1 MMFLLAAAGAIVF
14 AWLEWRRRDARNR
27 ALRIAAVCVATCALA
42 LLGYFRASG
51 GSSAPNVETEAVL
64 LTQGAT
70 DDGAASLRF
79 ALPRAGLT
87 SRDVVVVP
95 DVAYLRRQYPE
106 LRHLRVLGDGLEG
119 FELAQ
124 LEGVRVSLEGEAA
137 RPSQPAIT
145 YLSAPRQ
152 VTLGAPIEMSGRV
165 EGLQAGERVVLSLE
179 SPDGTKKEATAGVG
193 SNAFTISAPSPP
205 AEGRFVWKLRM
216 ARAGSDGAELLVEER
231 IGIAV
236 VKPVLPRVLALDGAP
251 RLETAH
257 LQRWF
262 AEMGGSFRSRTR
274 VGEDRYRFAST
285 AGEAADFAAMDR
297 ELLANV
303 DVLLLERAA
312 LIALSADER
321 QAIRVAVR
329 DDGMGLLITPSAEG
343 SSVNDDEV
351 IEETEFFLPWSFISP
366 PEVDDDHGPP
376 RFARLTWTGLS
387 APVEE
392 AVPLDAVDV
401 ELKSGQRKL
410 VGDAQGRTIVATT
423 RHGRGEVGVSLA
435 RDIWRWQL
443 ADQRLAVAGYW
454 SLVLSQIAQ
463 RQSSDRWRIAN
474 DVTVPLFVD
483 QPVELRYSTVATTVT
498 RGEITSESGG
508 GPVSLPL
515 AQDPDEPTT
524 WRSTFWPRHPGWHR
538 VSAAGG
544 AQLDFFVQEPTAW
557 ASLGPARRTAATKA
571 AAVQPTDPPSSHVVP
586 PRPAVSGFAVAGF
599 YALFVCS
606 AGYLW
611 LERRRASA

>member
-1 MMFLLAAAGAIVF
+1 MMFLLAAAGAMIF

-51 GSSAPNVETEAVL
+51 ESSAPNAETEAVL

-70 DDGAASLRF
+70 GDVRAPLRF

-87 SRDVVVVP
+87 NGDVVVVP
-95 DVAYLRRQYPE
+95 DVAYVRRQYPE
-106 LRHLRVLGDGLEG
+106 LRHLRVLGDGLEP

-124 LEGVRVSLEGEAA
+124 LEGARVSLEGEAA
-137 RPSQPAIT
+137 RPVQPAIT
-145 YLSAPRQ
+145 YLSVPRQ
-152 VTLGAPIEMSGRV
+152 VTVGAPIEVSGRV
-165 EGLQAGERVVLSLE
+165 EGLVADERVVLSLE
-179 SPDGTKKEATAGVG
+179 SPDGTKTEANAAAG
-193 SNAFTISAPSPP
+193 SNAFAISASSPA
-205 AEGRFVWKLRM
+205 AEGRFVWRLRM
-216 ARAGSDGAELLVEER
+216 SRAGSDGAELLVEEQ

-236 VKPVLPRVLALDGAP
+236 QKPVLPRVLALDGAP

-262 AEMGGSFRSRTR
+262 AEMGGTLRSRTR
-274 VGEDRYRFAST
+274 VGQDRYRFASS
-285 AGEAADFAAMDR
+285 AGEPAEFAAIDR
-297 ELLANV
+297 ERLADI
-303 DVLLLERAA
+303 DVLLLKRAA
-312 LIALSADER
+312 LVALSADER

-329 DDGMGLLITPSAEG
+329 DEGMGLLITPSAEG

-376 RFARLTWTGLS
+376 RFARLTWAGLP

-392 AVPLDAVDV
+392 AVPLDGVDV

-410 VGDAQGRTIVATT
+410 VGDAQGRTIVATA

-435 RDIWRWQL
+435 RDTWRWQL
-443 ADQRLAVAGYW
+443 AGQQQAFAGYW
-454 SLVLSQIAQ
+454 SLLFSQIAKP
-463 RQSSDRWRIAN
+463 QSSDRWRIAHPA
-474 DVTVPLFVD
+474 TAPLFVD
-483 QPVELRYSTVATTVT
+483 QPVELEYSATATTVT
-498 RGEITSESGG
+498 RGEVTSESGG
-508 GPVSLPL
+508 DPVNLPL
-515 AQDPDEPTT
+515 VQNPDEPTT
-524 WRSTFWPRHPGWHR
+524 WRSTFWPRHAAWHR

-557 ASLGPARRTAATKA
+557 ASLGPARRTALTKLA
-571 AAVQPTDPPSSHVVP
+571 AAQPTESRLSQAIPQGS
-586 PRPAVSGFAVAGF
+586 AASGFAVAGL
-599 YALFVCS
+599 YALFLCS
-606 AGYLW
+606 TGYLW
-611 LERRRASA
+611 LERRRAAA